1 MPRAR
6 ALAAAACRRA
16 VPLFAAPSVI
26 TQPSIVPRA
35 AQYCAEGLPWGCFV
49 LSEAMNTHARLS
61 ILAALL
67 LLASLAPTH
76 AGAESRLAWANEH
89 EGRNRSAFDQAAGRR
104 DTAMQ
109 FESGCPPLRER
120 FGNVVVRRA
129 ARGMLQNASAPD
141 VWELDYDA
149 RFAAPAAFYTRAHH
163 DVSAFVLSY
172 WRGAMEEAAAEYS
185 RFWSRSAG
193 AMRAYVAAKTECEPW
208 PQALKS
214 LEWEQTAV
222 VHFRCSDVPFISA
235 PYAHL
240 QSLQYAEWAGEQLAK
255 RGVRQVSGSTMSTSS
270 VSS

>member
-1 MPRAR
+1 
-6 ALAAAACRRA
+6 
-16 VPLFAAPSVI
+16 
-26 TQPSIVPRA
+26 
-35 AQYCAEGLPWGCFV
+35 
-49 LSEAMNTHARLS
+49 MNTHARLS

-129 ARGMLQNASAPD
+129 ARGMLQNVSAPD

-149 RFAAPAAFYTRAHH
+149 RFAAPAAFYTRRYH
-163 DVSAFVLSY
+163 DTSAFVLTY

-222 VHFRCSDVPFISA
+222 VHFRCSDMPFNSE